1 MLTGGEQMRFRA
13 LLCDDVNSMTMSGG
27 DYMIPKDVLMKAVA
41 ETDITADMES
51 DKISHKTLSLEYD
64 GNRLY
69 ANCKVLNTPQGKL
82 LEKII
87 KDGGCAMP
95 ITQQKH

>member
-13 LLCDDVNSMTMSGG
+13 LLCDDVNSIMESR
-27 DYMIPKDVLMKAVA
+27 
-41 ETDITADMES
+41 TDIAADMES

-87 KDGGCAMP
+87 KDGGCAMA